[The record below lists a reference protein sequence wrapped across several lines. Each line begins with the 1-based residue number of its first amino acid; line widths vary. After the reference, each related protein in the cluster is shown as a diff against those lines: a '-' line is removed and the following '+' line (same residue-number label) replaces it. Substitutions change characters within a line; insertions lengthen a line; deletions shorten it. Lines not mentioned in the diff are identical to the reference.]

1 MTIPAGME
9 TPNPE
14 AETLN

>member
-14 AETLN
+14 VETLN